1 MTPYEDV
8 FNQFNIACQFYDLDA
23 MVEADRDDFL
33 IKLMDGAIVNFRSSK
48 VDLTDRDDT
57 SQEFADDLS
66 PIVIKIIAEYMIY
79 GWTERYVNN
88 QDMLEQFMSTNA
100 IKIFSPA
107 SQLRELRE
115 VNSRAFK
122 KAQNLEKQYS
132 ISNNIA
138 NLG

>member
-1 MTPYEDV
+1 MTPYEDI
-8 FNQFNIACQFYDLDA
+8 FNQFNIACQFYDLDVMA
-23 MVEADRDDFL
+23 QADRDDFL

-57 SQEFADDLS
+57 AQTFTDDLS
-66 PIVIKIIAEYMIY
+66 PIIQKIIAEYMIY
-79 GWTERYVNN
+79 GWTERYVND

-100 IKIFSPA
+100 FKMFSPA
-107 SQLRELRE
+107 NQLKELRE